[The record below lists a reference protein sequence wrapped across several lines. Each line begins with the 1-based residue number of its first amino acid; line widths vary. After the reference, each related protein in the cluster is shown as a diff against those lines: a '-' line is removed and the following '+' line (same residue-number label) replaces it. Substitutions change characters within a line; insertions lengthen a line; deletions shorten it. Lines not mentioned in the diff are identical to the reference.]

1 MKIKMNVETQEP
13 SPDKESNSQMLRW
26 NISME
31 IKLMMMQQVS
41 KTAKLMALQA
51 YYSSRSTVP
60 TTEMAVYKTWIATW
74 IFLHFSQNIA

>member
-1 MKIKMNVETQEP
+1 
-13 SPDKESNSQMLRW
+13 
-26 NISME
+26 ME

-60 TTEMAVYKTWIATW
+60 TTEMAVYKT
-74 IFLHFSQNIA
+74 